1 MLPNCS
7 SNGYK
12 DKRECSQLLWLVK
25 NTACE
30 LVTDLKQGR
39 GKNIQVLFLSF
50 SIPAN
55 LRLLV
60 YRYGMQNSGNES
72 SWNYM
77 FEKYQETSLAQEKEK
92 LLYGLASVK
101 NITLLDR

>member
-1 MLPNCS
+1 M
-7 SNGYK
+7 
-12 DKRECSQLLWLVK
+12 K
-25 NTACE
+25 NTACD
-30 LVTDLKQGR
+30 LVTELKQER
-39 GKNIQVLFLSF
+39 GKNIQVLFLYF

-60 YRYGMQNSGNES
+60 YQYGMQNSGNET
-72 SWNYM
+72 SWDYM

-101 NITLLDR
+101 DITLLDR

>member
-1 MLPNCS
+1 M
-7 SNGYK
+7 
-12 DKRECSQLLWLVK
+12 K
-25 NTACE
+25 NTACD
-30 LVTDLKQGR
+30 LVTELKQER
-39 GKNIQVLFLSF
+39 GKNIQVLFLYF

-60 YRYGMQNSGNES
+60 YQYGMQNSGNET
-72 SWNYM
+72 SWDYM

-101 NITLLDR
+101 DITLLDRWFKQDFWLMIKFNFN